1 MNNKMIKRITIVL
14 FVVISV
20 VLSFCSCNKKKSNK
34 AESSVASS
42 IIQNPSVKSYG
53 YLSEIEKDSIR
64 ESINTL
70 NKKGNVYRNQSHLKL
85 AFEYHK
91 NAYEQA
97 KSIMDT
103 GLTIIS
109 LNNLGTDLRRSHA
122 YTEAAEYH
130 FEAVSLASHNPK
142 YKKSKAISLNSLGN
156 IFLSLNKFED
166 AFAFFEEAMA
176 IERELNSDLGL
187 AINYANIGEIYHK
200 SGDYEN
206 ALYNYQKSLK
216 LNESIKS
223 NLGVSLCLSA
233 IGNILIEQKRVNEG
247 IDLLKKADEINK
259 DSKDL
264 FHKLS
269 IKIDLGFALVNN
281 GRYEEAYY
289 VMDEINDE
297 IYNSTSYEL
306 KKRSYTFQSKLYNK
320 TGKHELAYLAKEKA
334 SIYDDSL
341 KRINNDIEILERQ
354 NQYQLSEASYKIKLL
369 TAQNELALKNN
380 LIQRRTFIL
389 SGIIVAGFISFLIYM
404 IITRQRKNNEL
415 LEIQRIK
422 TRLLNNISHEFRTP
436 LTLIHSPIENLI
448 KSEEDPDK
456 LNMMKLIYNNSNKLL
471 ALVEQMLTLAK
482 AEAGKYSLKVSQ
494 VDLSANLNLIC
505 ESFSIIADSKS
516 INYKVNIDDS
526 GIVYADLG
534 VVEIIVLNLLSNA
547 FKHSAP
553 NANVSFYGKK
563 MNNNYL
569 IRVSN
574 TYKTMT
580 QNEINLL
587 FNRFF
592 SNKNVGESGF
602 GIGLSL
608 VKELCDLYRMSIK
621 AYMNEDNELEFAF
634 SLPIGKNHF
643 KQNEFSIEIG
653 EQKLSSSINRHL
665 YDETDFTHHKNNNKH
680 EITILLVEDNDEL
693 RYYLTSILS
702 NRFNIIEA
710 IDGQM
715 GYDKAVSNIP
725 DLIISDIMMPNVDGY
740 GLCKMLKDN
749 EITKNIPIIILTAV
763 KIDEDAELRTLIE
776 EFDIVHEYVTKPF
789 NPDTLI
795 EKIQEVMGE

>member
-1 MNNKMIKRITIVL
+1 MIKRIVILL
-14 FVVISV
+14 FVLTGI
-20 VLSFCSCNKKKSNK
+20 VLSFCSCNKKKSDK
-34 AESSVASS
+34 AKSSTAST
-42 IIQNPSVKSYG
+42 IIQEQPVEISFF
-53 YLSEIEKDSIR
+53 LSESEKDSIR
-64 ESINTL
+64 ESINLL
-70 NKKGNVYRNQSHLKL
+70 NKKGNVYRNQSYLKL

-97 KSIMDT
+97 QSIMDT
-103 GLTIIS
+103 GLIVIS

-130 FEAVSLASHNPK
+130 FKAISLASHNPK
-142 YKKSKAISLNSLGN
+142 YKKSKAVSLNSLGN
-156 IFLSLNKFED
+156 IFLSLDKFDD

-187 AINYANIGEIYHK
+187 AINYANIGEIYYK
-200 SGDYEN
+200 KGDYEN
-206 ALYNYQKSLK
+206 ALKNYQKSLN
-216 LNESIKS
+216 LNQSINS
-223 NLGVSLCLSA
+223 DLGVSLCLSS

-269 IKIDLGFALVNN
+269 IKIDLGYALVNN
-281 GRYEEAYY
+281 GRYEEAFY

-297 IYNSTSYEL
+297 IFNSTSYEL
-306 KKRSYTFQSKLYNK
+306 KKRHYTFQSRLYNK
-320 TGKHELAYLAKEKA
+320 TGKHELAFLAREKA

-380 LIQRRTFIL
+380 LIQRRTFL
-389 SGIIVAGFISFLIYM
+389 LGTIIVAGFISFLIYM
-404 IITRQRKNNEL
+404 LISRQRKNKEL
-415 LEIQRIK
+415 LEIQKLK
-422 TRLLNNISHEFRTP
+422 TRFFNNISHEFRTP

-448 KSEEDPDK
+448 KSEKDPDK

-471 ALVEQMLTLAK
+471 SLVEQVLTLAR
-482 AEAGKYSLKVSQ
+482 AEAGRYSLKVSQ
-494 VDLSANLNLIC
+494 IDLSANLNLIC
-505 ESFSIIADSKS
+505 QSFKIHANSKN
-516 INYKVNIDDS
+516 INYQVNIDDS
-526 GIVYADLG
+526 GLVYADLG

-547 FKHSAP
+547 FKHSSP
-553 NANVSFYGKK
+553 GANVSFYGKK

-580 QNEINLL
+580 QSEINSL

-592 SNKNVGESGF
+592 SNKKVGESGF

-608 VKELCDLYRMSIK
+608 VSELCDLYRMSIK

-634 SLPIGKNHF
+634 SLPINKNHF
-643 KQNEFSIEIG
+643 KQSEFSVEAS
-653 EQKLSSSINRHL
+653 EPKLSSSINRHM
-665 YDETDFTHHKNNNKH
+665 YDETNFTQPKNRNKH
-680 EITILLVEDNDEL
+680 SKTILLVEDNDEL
-693 RYYLTSILS
+693 RYYLASILS
-702 NRFNIIEA
+702 NRFNIVEA

-715 GYDKAVSNIP
+715 GYEKAVSISP
-725 DLIISDIMMPNVDGY
+725 DLIVTDIMMPNVDGY

-749 EITKNIPIIILTAV
+749 DITKNIPIIVLTAV
-763 KIDEDAELRTLIE
+763 KIDEDAELNTLIE
-776 EFDIVHEYVTKPF
+776 EFGVVHEYVTKPF
-789 NPDTLI
+789 NPTTLI
-795 EKIQEVMGE
+795 EKIQEVIGDE